1 MLLTFVKAFLVGGTI
16 CMIGQIVINFTH
28 LTNGK
33 ILVIFLIAGA
43 ILQGLGLYQ
52 PLLEFAGAGA
62 SIPISGFGASL
73 VKGAVEAS
81 ERNGVIGAFL
91 GGLQAT
97 ALGVSVAIVFGYVV
111 ALLFTFP
118 IFMMTY
124 LPISIHALF
133 ATVEW
138 QPTKHKYVMDARD
151 VENAG
156 TTKGE

>member
-1 MLLTFVKAFLVGGTI
+1 MTFVKAFLVGGTI

-111 ALLFTFP
+111 ALLFTP
-118 IFMMTY
+118 K
-124 LPISIHALF
+124 
-133 ATVEW
+133 
-138 QPTKHKYVMDARD
+138 TKKM
-151 VENAG
+151 
-156 TTKGE
+156 